1 MRIALITARDP
12 ITPALDQLLQPQSLA
27 RALARSG
34 HRVTLYARNQD
45 AGCPS
50 TAIIGGVPVEYV
62 NAGPAGPLDSDEAA
76 KHMPEFAAALAH
88 RWRSKPPDVVHAFSW
103 TSGLAALA
111 AVRGTDVPV
120 VQTFV
125 SLGCAERRHEGSQP
139 VSATR
144 LRLEPAI
151 ARTVNAVL
159 AGSAD
164 EAAEL
169 ARMGVPKAAVRVV
182 PAGVDTESFSPDGK
196 AAARGRKARLVAV
209 AAPGQERG
217 LAAVIG
223 ALAQV
228 REAELVIAG
237 DVRPEDGIRNA
248 RRHRPRTSELP
259 DLAGLIASAGVRGRI
274 TSAGPLTQTKLAAL
288 LRSADVLVSASA
300 YEPSGL
306 AAIQAMACGTPAI
319 VSAVGGQRDAV
330 IHGTTGLLVPPL
342 RADALVHRLRM
353 LLAAPAM
360 RQAYGIAA
368 ADRAR
373 SRYAWQRIA
382 AETVAVYERCLPA
395 HLAVQAAEDEAD
407 RADDLVAA
415 FA

>member
-1 MRIALITARDP
+1 MRIALITARNP
-12 ITPALDQLLQPQSLA
+12 ITPAPDQLLQPHSLA

-34 HRVTLYARNQD
+34 HKVTVYARNED

-50 TAIIGGVPVEYV
+50 SAIVVGVPVEYL
-62 NAGPAGPLDSDEAA
+62 NAGPVRPLDSDEAA
-76 KHMPEFAAALAH
+76 RHTPEFAAALAD
-88 RWRSKPPDVVHAFSW
+88 RWRSKPPDVVHALSW
-103 TSGLAALA
+103 VSGLAALA

-120 VQTFV
+120 VQTFG
-125 SLGCAERRHEGSQP
+125 SLGSAELRHETSHP

-144 LRLEPAI
+144 LRLEAAI
-151 ARTVNAVL
+151 ARTVDAVL

-169 ARMGVPKAAVRVV
+169 ARMGVPKSAVRVV
-182 PAGVDTESFSPDGK
+182 PAGVDTESFCPEGK
-196 AAARGRKARLVAV
+196 ADARGKKARLVAV
-209 AAPGQERG
+209 ATPGQDRG

-228 REAELVIAG
+228 REAELVVVG
-237 DVRPEDGIRNA
+237 GVRPGDGSRNP
-248 RRHRPRTSELP
+248 RRHRPRTGEFH
-259 DLAGLIASAGVRGRI
+259 DLAGLIASVGARSRI
-274 TSAGPLTQTKLAAL
+274 KSVGPLTQTKLAAL
-288 LRSADVLVSASA
+288 LRSADILVSASA

-342 RADALVHRLRM
+342 RADALVQQLRM
-353 LLAAPAM
+353 LLAAPAL

-368 ADRAR
+368 VDRAR
-373 SRYAWQRIA
+373 SRYAWERIA

-395 HLAVQAAEDEAD
+395 QRAVQAAEDDAD